1 MPLGTSSGGFFFGGK
16 SRDRTCLRQRP
27 RALGLTQL
35 DLGTNQIDLRLMAAG
50 AEPGPGQFANPSAGT
65 SRTGEL
71 GAETERRLL

>member
-1 MPLGTSSGGFFFGGK
+1 
-16 SRDRTCLRQRP
+16 
-27 RALGLTQL
+27 
-35 DLGTNQIDLRLMAAG
+35 MAAG